1 VPVFFFLQPVSF
13 TFPLTFTRRHY
24 SPRRFVFCDGGTKKH
39 PKIYGYASSLAAS
52 RAFDILTCRRALEKG
67 RNLSEIVESGQ
78 SLGTNHPLA
87 DYDSPELVAL
97 LGSVSRDDL
106 IYGLKQVAKRNL
118 AMTSE
123 SMLSDLKQAITF
135 ASREAEDRSR
145 LGEPRQSY
153 APSAPGGSSTGE
165 RKRRSSAHGGRKR
178 KFKGEAALTLPEPGA
193 LHLGAATDLSS
204 LTPILGTEFQQNL
217 LIAQVI
223 AAGTQGIIPGLTNP
237 LVSLPMSELGAHSLG
252 VRPPGGQEGE
262 RAASS
267 PPNALSFVQELC
279 RSLSQS
285 LTPQPELSCAAD
297 LLQIWD
303 AIQQGRPWE
312 KEESVLPAHL
322 YRPHVDAIKESTDLE
337 SALTVCHDLWQ
348 RRVLHE
354 LFSLYVSTLASQQ
367 MMLSTAA
374 AATNQT
380 DQPQNQQQNQ
390 PQNSNLPEPQSI
402 LQQAQAF
409 LAAQN
414 ITSQPPGALSTPPL
428 SQALTDPNTLTLP
441 TSPEAAQ
448 QQVQNMQLQNIFYT
462 LQNGDGNAGTAQV
475 RDQAAA

>member
-1 VPVFFFLQPVSF
+1 MPSAFLTAPS
-13 TFPLTFTRRHY
+13 
-24 SPRRFVFCDGGTKKH
+24 RRFVFCDGGTKKH
-39 PKIYGYASSLAAS
+39 PKIYGYPSSLAAS

-106 IYGLKQVAKRNL
+106 IYGLKQVAKRNF

-165 RKRRSSAHGGRKR
+165 RKRRSSANGGRKR
-178 KFKGEAALTLPEPGA
+178 KSGRMGEAAAGLTLPEPGS
-193 LHLGAATDLSS
+193 LHLGGTDLSS
-204 LTPILGTEFQQNL
+204 LTPILGTTEFQQNL

-237 LVSLPMSELGAHSLG
+237 LVSLPMSELGAHALG
-252 VRPPGGQEGE
+252 VRPGGQEGE
-262 RAASS
+262 RAAAS

-279 RSLSQS
+279 RSASQS

-303 AIQQGRPWE
+303 AIQHGRPWE
-312 KEESVLPAHL
+312 KEESVLPAQL
-322 YRPHVDAIKESTDLE
+322 YRPHVDALKESTDLE
-337 SALTVCHDLWQ
+337 GALTVCHDLWQ

-354 LFSLYVSTLASQQ
+354 LFSLYVSSLASQQ

-380 DQPQNQQQNQ
+380 DQQQNQQQN
-390 PQNSNLPEPQSI
+390 SNIPE
-402 LQQAQAF
+402 QAQTF

-414 ITSQPPGALSTPPL
+414 AQNQLQNATSEPTPGTHSTTPPP
-428 SQALTDPNTLTLP
+428 SQALTDPNPLTLP

-448 QQVQNMQLQNIFYT
+448 QQLQNIFYT